1 MVNARLFAA
10 RSRVL
15 IAASGLALIIGWPDF
30 VANPLTAAI
39 GFLVIGLTGVVHSLG
54 LNDRWLR
61 TEEGLACS
69 AGFLIVTLGGSTV
82 SALWLLWLASAA
94 IGVLARGGRVGGM
107 GRILIVGVLI
117 SPLALHGPNPD
128 TLGLLIAGMALLM
141 STGRVSLET
150 AELLRD
156 PLTGALTRGA
166 FEAEA
171 ARRLTHSAE
180 GEPIAL
186 VMIDLDDFGLINK
199 TEGHRAGDSRL
210 AAAAAIMSSS
220 IRDEDIF
227 GRVGGDEFA
236 ILTASDSPMAVAD
249 RLVAELSAG
258 GSPGSAGVARMP
270 DDGEEPATL
279 LSSADDALR
288 SAKRDGKDRALRAK
302 EPTYT

>member
-1 MVNARLFAA
+1 M
-10 RSRVL
+10 L
-15 IAASGLALIIGWPDF
+15 IAATGLTLIIGWPHF
-30 VANPLTAAI
+30 ISNPLTAAI
-39 GFLVIGLTGVVHSLG
+39 GFLVIGLTGVVHGLG
-54 LNDRWLR
+54 LKDRWLR
-61 TEEGLACS
+61 VEEALACS
-69 AGFLIVTLGGSTV
+69 AGFMIVTLGGSTV
-82 SALWLLWLASAA
+82 SALWLLWLTSAA
-94 IGVLARGGRVGGM
+94 IGVLARGGRVGNT
-107 GRILIVGVLI
+107 GRILILLVLV

-128 TLGLLIAGMALLM
+128 TLGLLIAGLALLM

-171 ARRLTHSAE
+171 ARRLVHAGE
-180 GEPIAL
+180 GESIAL
-186 VMIDLDDFGLINK
+186 VMVDLDDFGLINK
-199 TEGHRAGDSRL
+199 NEGHKAGDSRL
-210 AAAAAIMSSS
+210 ASAAAIMSGS

-279 LSSADDALR
+279 LYSADEALR
-288 SAKRDGKDRALRAK
+288 SAKREGKDQAARSKVLSYR
-302 EPTYT
+302 